1 MGFENGVGWFPGHMK
16 SAKEFLKS
24 NSKQV
29 DLIINL
35 VDARAPMASSNFSIL
50 KLFVG
55 RPVAFFL
62 GKSDLADESATKIWV
77 LHFRNKFGV
86 FAGALDCRNQKKIRN
101 IFDLACDWLQKT
113 KKLKFGRNMV
123 RAMVVG
129 IANVGKSSLINSLV
143 GSKKTRVEN
152 RPGVTRSTQWV
163 FLSNG
168 ISLLDTPGVIP
179 NSIENEDQAGFL
191 QLIGAVKREEVDVE
205 SLAVDFLNGL
215 KNFSGFSELTF
226 KKFFN
231 ELDCNENGLNLLLKL
246 AKSRCMVLKGGEPN
260 LERAANF
267 VVDSFQKGKFG
278 RLTLELPQN

>member
-1 MGFENGVGWFPGHMK
+1 MSFDKRFGWFPGHMK
-16 SAKEFLKS
+16 SAEEFLKS
-24 NSKQV
+24 STKQI
-29 DLIINL
+29 DLVINL

-50 KLFVG
+50 KLFSG

-77 LHFRNKFGV
+77 LHFRRKFGF
-86 FAGALDCRNQKKIRN
+86 FAGELDCRNQKKIRN
-101 IFDLACDWLQKT
+101 IFDLACEWLQKN
-113 KKLKFGRNMV
+113 KKLKFGKNMI

-143 GSKKTRVEN
+143 GSKKLRVEN
-152 RPGVTRSTQWV
+152 RPGVTRSNQWV
-163 FLSNG
+163 FLDNG
-168 ISLLDTPGVIP
+168 VSLLDTPGVLP
-179 NSIENEDQAGFL
+179 NIIENENQAEFL

-215 KNFSGFSELTF
+215 RNFSGFSEL
-226 KKFFN
+226 KLKNFFN
-231 ELDCNENGLNLLLKL
+231 DLSFNEDGLNLLLKL
-246 AKSRCMVLKGGEPN
+246 AKNRCMVSKGGDLN